1 VPAHFPFCL
10 SLFVIRLADPSHR
23 RYRRQAGIQTGY
35 TLYET
40 LITLVILGILSGLA
54 TGVPGIIEQARI
66 RTHVNLLVTDL
77 ALARSESIKRGRRV
91 TLCQSPDGIQCGRA
105 DRWEQG
111 WIIFSDLNENR
122 LVDDADTVI
131 RVQQPLRLNHSLI
144 WRGSANSNYYV
155 SYFPTGLANKSGTFS
170 LCGAGGAA
178 TARTVTLYRTGRART
193 GRIKWDGAP
202 PDCPAS

>member
-1 VPAHFPFCL
+1 MPAHFPFCL
-10 SLFVIRLADPSHR
+10 SLFIIRLAETSHR
-23 RYRRQAGIQTGY
+23 RHRFQAGY

-40 LITLVILGILSGLA
+40 LITLLILGILSGLA
-54 TGVPGIIEQARI
+54 TGIPGIIEKNRVVSHI
-66 RTHVNLLVTDL
+66 NLLVTDL

-91 TLCQSPDGIQCGRA
+91 TVCQSPDGIQCGRSE
-105 DRWEQG
+105 RWEKG

-131 RVQQPLRLNHSLI
+131 RVQQPLHVNHSLI

-170 LCGAGGAA
+170 ICSTGGAA
-178 TARTVTLYRTGRART
+178 TARTVTLFRTGRART
-193 GRIKWDGAP
+193 GKTKWDGSPA
-202 PDCPAS
+202 DCPAS